1 MAHLNSPI
9 NYFQTRH
16 VFSCVIFSY
25 PGWNFSHMPWSS
37 WKKTPSSH
45 GLSVFSCIPPYSHK
59 MKHDENGKNPHPC
72 WRKNLYHPWLLFS
85 PPSIFTECQY
95 SSYWKGLLKFNA
107 VNSNFQWGKK
117 LLSCKIHFNNLSLP
131 FNNTPSKN
139 CKIYFGSA
147 VSATYSLV
155 DYVCV
160 HSTGRNDKTGA
171 QHSKNIC
178 SLYQIQ
184 QGWLLRMKYWTHHTL
199 MKWSQPTGTVSRQSI
214 DYIMYVT
221 GEYSNNMTI
230 TIYVGLHC
238 FWRNIK
244 IKIPKIKQSWFD
256 PDIQACD
263 SIVKWRTIVSS
274 ALKFHEPES
283 FPTQST
289 SNIFT
294 CDLPYDPNTAH

>member
-95 SSYWKGLLKFNA
+95 SSYWKGLSEFNA

-139 CKIYFGSA
+139 CKIYFGLLL
-147 VSATYSLV
+147 SLLHTV
-155 DYVCV
+155 WWTTCV
-160 HSTGRNDKTGA
+160 
-171 QHSKNIC
+171 Q
-178 SLYQIQ
+178 LE
-184 QGWLLRMKYWTHHTL
+184 W
-199 MKWSQPTGTVSRQSI
+199 
-214 DYIMYVT
+214 
-221 GEYSNNMTI
+221 MTR
-230 TIYVGLHC
+230 LEL
-238 FWRNIK
+238 N
-244 IKIPKIKQSWFD
+244 IPK
-256 PDIQACD
+256 
-263 SIVKWRTIVSS
+263 TS
-274 ALKFHEPES
+274 ALFTRFSKDDCWEWNIELITLWWSDHNQLVQWVDRAL
-283 FPTQST
+283 TTLCT
-289 SNIFT
+289 SQE
-294 CDLPYDPNTAH
+294 NTATTWP